1 MLFPVSSTCKEEDI
15 TESHVVDAPWEEWK
29 IGPGIHRTVETGART
44 PELALSSNSSS
55 ACFLL
60 QPIYAWVS
68 LSMKGNN
75 YSNYKSSSSR
85 SLAMFWLTH
94 QDVSM

>member
-44 PELALSSNSSS
+44 PELALSSKFCLLPV
-55 ACFLL
+55 AAYLCLGFLV
-60 QPIYAWVS
+60 YER
-68 LSMKGNN
+68 K
-75 YSNYKSSSSR
+75 
-85 SLAMFWLTH
+85 
-94 QDVSM
+94 